1 MRLTVLDDD
10 PGRKINLSK
19 ERYSVYLN
27 GVEVKHVFTA
37 DDEKGEVIAAVPD
50 ERGYMTAE
58 NDEVKRHT
66 LYGSVRIEPLLAVI
80 EKGNN
85 NLAGIREIEKLRK

>member
-58 NDEVKRHT
+58 NDEVKWHT
-66 LYGSVRIEPLLAVI
+66 LYGSVRIEPCQ
-80 EKGNN
+80 
-85 NLAGIREIEKLRK
+85 R

>member
-1 MRLTVLDDD
+1 MAT
-10 PGRKINLSK
+10 GGH
-19 ERYSVYLN
+19 Y
-27 GVEVKHVFTA
+27 A

-66 LYGSVRIEPLLAVI
+66 LYGSVRIEPCQ
-80 EKGNN
+80 
-85 NLAGIREIEKLRK
+85 R